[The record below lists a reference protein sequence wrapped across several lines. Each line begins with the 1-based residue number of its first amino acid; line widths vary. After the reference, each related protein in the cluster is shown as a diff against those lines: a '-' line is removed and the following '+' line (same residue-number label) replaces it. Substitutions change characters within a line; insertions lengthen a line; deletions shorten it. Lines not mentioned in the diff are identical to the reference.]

1 MKILCWHQQQNQNKI
16 HEGEEQRIEIGKENI
31 AWKN

>member
-1 MKILCWHQQQNQNKI
+1 MLASTANQNKI